1 LVGAVT
7 SAGKPTDLDFFPLD
21 RTRSARLK
29 HAIEIDYQVGEN
41 WQQGLAEDISVKGLR
56 GVFPRPLP
64 EDALVPLRIYLHDRG
79 RIHRFDT
86 NAEIIW
92 KARSRKIRGGLSY
105 GLAFLTM
112 KDMDKAYLRTFI
124 SEHLKG

>member
-1 LVGAVT
+1 LVGAARAQGSRQT
-7 SAGKPTDLDFFPLD
+7 RFSTDRPGP
-21 RTRSARLK
+21 RASS
-29 HAIEIDYQVGEN
+29 IEIDYQVGEVA
-41 WQQGLAEDISVKGLR
+41 QGLAEDISVKGLR